1 MQPTI
6 IYEDD
11 MLLAIDKP
19 SGLVVHSD
27 GRTEEPTLSDWLFER
42 YPTLAAIGGM
52 HTLDNDRYA
61 PRMGILHRLDRETSG
76 IILVAKDD
84 VTFYFI
90 QRQFLEHSI
99 QKTYLAYV
107 DGKPSNPEGLIELPI
122 GRSRSDFRRFATGT
136 DARGTL
142 RKATTSFRVVKS
154 GAQYSLLE
162 LMPKTGRTHQL
173 RVHMLAL
180 GHPIVSDKRYGSS
193 FALGFTRVALH
204 ASKLEFTHPSGK
216 RMTLYSSLPPDFSE
230 ADKEIG

>member
-11 MLLAIDKP
+11 MLMAIDKP

-27 GRTEEPTLSDWLFER
+27 GRTEEPTLSDWLLTH
-42 YPTLAAIGGM
+42 YPALVSVGGM
-52 HTLDNDRYA
+52 HTLDNERYA
-61 PRMGILHRLDRETSG
+61 PRIGILHRLDRETSG
-76 IILVAKDD
+76 VILVAKDD

-90 QRQFLEHSI
+90 QRQFLDHSI

-107 DGKPSNPEGLIELPI
+107 EGTPLKTEGIIDLPI
-122 GRSRSDFRRFATGT
+122 GRSRSDFRRFATGA

-142 RKATTSFRVVKS
+142 RKATTHFRVLKS
-154 GAQYSLLE
+154 GKQYSLLE

-173 RVHMLAL
+173 RVHMLSL
-180 GHPIVSDKRYGSS
+180 GHPIVSDKRYGSA

-216 RMTLYSSLPPDFSE
+216 RMTLQASLPPDFVNAE
-230 ADKEIG
+230 KEIG